1 MLGSCFLRP
10 FATMPLRNSTHRWGS
25 VAQFLHWSVAAL
37 IFALMALGWLAVLT
51 PLSPAKITLFYWHKS
66 LGMLV
71 LALVLVRLGWRA
83 GNPPPEMPAAL
94 PWWEP
99 FLARATHVF
108 LYVLIVLMPVSGWLI
123 NSAAGIPFKIF
134 WVLPLPAI
142 SPVSDSL
149 ERLFELVHLAVFWAL
164 AVVLIGH
171 IGAALRHH
179 FLLRNPILRRMLPFT
194 RDGRSDS

>member
-1 MLGSCFLRP
+1 M
-10 FATMPLRNSTHRWGS
+10 AIRNSAQRWGS

-37 IFALMALGWLAVLT
+37 ILALMALGWLAVLT
-51 PLSPAKITLFYWHKS
+51 PLSPAKINLFYWHKS

-71 LALVLVRLGWRA
+71 LALVLIRLGWRA
-83 GNPPPEMPAAL
+83 GNPPPDMPSEL
-94 PWWEP
+94 PRWEP
-99 FLARATHVF
+99 LLARTTHAF

-134 WVLPLPAI
+134 WILPLPSI
-142 SPVSDSL
+142 TPVSDSL
-149 ERLFELVHLAVFWAL
+149 EHLFELVHLAIFWAL
-164 AVVLIGH
+164 AVVLVGH

-179 FLLRNPILRRMLPFT
+179 FLLHNAILSRMLPYT